1 MSGQAQSNPIIIDR
15 NVRMMI
21 HILSKLCNSVEKT
34 NAVHEIIEDEG
45 ARYSPAAPIPMSQCD
60 ELNFYLTLGQPH
72 RSSTNLLMTDLSDF
86 PQLDMAEK
94 ITVSPENLFNGMG

>member
-21 HILSKLCNSVEKT
+21 HILSKLCNSIEKT

-45 ARYSPAAPIPMSQCD
+45 ARYSPAAQVPMWQCD
-60 ELNFYLTLGQPH
+60 ELSPYLTLGQPH
-72 RSSTNLLMTDLSDF
+72 QSSTNIVMTDLSDF
-86 PQLDMAEK
+86 LA
-94 ITVSPENLFNGMG
+94 TENDSIWESSWLR